1 MAPQFLIT
9 KIGKNEIGDLKVIM
23 FFLKKIGFEIQILDK
38 NSATTTDLIYIS
50 DISNTTGQSFLKQQ
64 IELGTVCFAVGLGFA
79 FCGKELV
86 IDQKPLDG
94 LGILNFHSELNSLSN
109 LVFSNIQSD
118 KYGYIVGHKH
128 LGLEIF
134 LDNYQALGNVKSGWG
149 DNKLVKTSGIIYKN
163 LIGINLQDNVLV
175 NNPDLLQDILQKVLD
190 IKLKKQQITRQFY
203 DFSKATLN
211 SIDDNFAQLMQ
222 VENLE
227 NLKIN
232 L

>member
-23 FFLKKIGFEIQILDK
+23 FFLKKIGFEIQVLDK

-50 DISNTTGQSFLKQQ
+50 DISNISGQSFLKQQ

-109 LVFSNIQSD
+109 LVFSNI
-118 KYGYIVGHKH
+118 
-128 LGLEIF
+128 
-134 LDNYQALGNVKSGWG
+134 
-149 DNKLVKTSGIIYKN
+149 
-163 LIGINLQDNVLV
+163 
-175 NNPDLLQDILQKVLD
+175 
-190 IKLKKQQITRQFY
+190 
-203 DFSKATLN
+203 
-211 SIDDNFAQLMQ
+211 
-222 VENLE
+222 
-227 NLKIN
+227 
-232 L
+232 